1 MRRKFTREEFRT
13 FIADGK
19 RQGVIY
25 SKKEK
30 RFLKK
35 VNFKSCFICPDG
47 EGMILIDP
55 IPSPL
60 DKKLPSDWGT
70 AADLSDERSLH

>member
-30 RFLKK
+30 RFYQ
-35 VNFKSCFICPDG
+35 P
-47 EGMILIDP
+47 ILD
-55 IPSPL
+55 
-60 DKKLPSDWGT
+60 
-70 AADLSDERSLH
+70 